1 MQYLQNM
8 ITPTKTFSQKGVRWL
23 HEINLS
29 EVDRMAMDAYLD
41 SIDMMQKQIN
51 TIEIKIATISN
62 EDEKTRLL
70 MTIPGINYV
79 TALTIIS
86 EIVDISRF
94 ATAEKLVS
102 YAGLAPSHRDS
113 ADVHRGGGITKRG
126 SAWLRNAMVEAAN
139 TIVRF
144 DERMESFYFR
154 IAKRRGKQKAK
165 VAAARPDACNNPGTC

>member
-1 MQYLQNM
+1 
-8 ITPTKTFSQKGVRWL
+8 
-23 HEINLS
+23 
-29 EVDRMAMDAYLD
+29 MDAYLD
-41 SIDMMQKQIN
+41 TIDMTQKQIN
-51 TIEIKIATISN
+51 TIEIKIAGN

-139 TIVRF
+139 TTVRF

-154 IAKRRGKQKAK
+154 IAKRRKQRWQLQDRMLVIIRVHANKF
-165 VAAARPDACNNPGTC
+165 

>member
-1 MQYLQNM
+1 
-8 ITPTKTFSQKGVRWL
+8 
-23 HEINLS
+23 
-29 EVDRMAMDAYLD
+29 
-41 SIDMMQKQIN
+41 
-51 TIEIKIATISN
+51 
-62 EDEKTRLL
+62 

-94 ATAEKLVS
+94 ASAEKLVS

-113 ADVHRGGGITKRG
+113 TDVHRGDKITKRG

-139 TIVRF
+139 TMVRF

-154 IAKRRGKQKAK
+154 IAKRRKQRWQLQDRMLAIIRVHANSESVSYTKS
-165 VAAARPDACNNPGTC
+165 